1 MRRLASS
8 VLLDPAFTVP
18 QAPPASTGVAWLR
31 AAVPRFSEGE
41 AYARRRALVE
51 RVLSGCTVEPGPGES
66 PTVVLLR
73 ALGLRPEHASDVDA
87 VARSYQPHVEQTS
100 EADDAVGRLVAA
112 LGGVADEPTAARIC
126 VLVQAHGATSALV
139 EQLRS
144 GASGPPVPTTRRVG
158 PDGVEVEV
166 DLTDAPFGAGPHA
179 CPGRD
184 LALRLAAAAVEP
196 AGSAR
201 ADDA

>member
-1 MRRLASS
+1 MRRLPSS

-18 QAPPASTGVAWLR
+18 QAPPATTGLAWLR
-31 AAVPRFSEGE
+31 ATVPRFSEGE
-41 AYARRRALVE
+41 SRARRRALVE
-51 RVLSGCTVEPGPGES
+51 EVLSGCTVDPGPGES

-73 ALGLRPEHASDVDA
+73 ALGLGPEHEPDVDV
-87 VARSYQPHVEQTS
+87 VARSYQPHAEQTS
-100 EADDAVGRLVAA
+100 AADDAVGRMVDA

-126 VLVQAHGATSALV
+126 VLVQGHAATAALV
-139 EQLRS
+139 DQLRS

-158 PDGVEVEV
+158 PDGEEVEV

-184 LALRLAAAAVEP
+184 LALRLAAAAVAP
-196 AGSAR
+196 PGSAR